1 MATTAHVPRIFV
13 LAGTNGAGKSS
24 IGGATLRA
32 RGAQYFNPDEAAARI
47 RAAQPHLSATQA
59 NSAAWHEGK
68 RLLQHAIAHGMD
80 YNFETTLGGRSFAT
94 LLKDAAA
101 RGIEVRIW
109 YVGLASPEHHLA
121 RVKARVRKGGHDIPE
136 ADIRR
141 RFDQSR
147 LQLIE
152 LLPHLSEL
160 RLYDN
165 TAEADPHQGKAPRPQ
180 PVLHWRRTAADGHGE
195 VLVPALRDLAGT
207 PEWAKPV
214 VAAALKLSVNGEA
227 VHVQPTAVAGKA
239 PAASRKAANGGKTK
253 SATPPKSARTTAR
266 EAVSPAERT
275 GKSRTMG
282 KAAGKTPRKA

>member
-1 MATTAHVPRIFV
+1 MSSESKPTVASNAHVPRIFV

-24 IGGATLRA
+24 IGGATIRA

-68 RLLQHAIAHGMD
+68 RLLQYAVTHGID
-80 YNFETTLGGRSFAT
+80 YNFETTLGGKSFVT

-101 RGIEVRIW
+101 KGFEVRIW

-147 LQLIE
+147 LQLID
-152 LLPHLSEL
+152 LLPHLAEL
-160 RLYDN
+160 RVYDN
-165 TAEADPHQGKAPRPQ
+165 TDEADPHKGQAPKPRL
-180 PVLHWRRTAADGHGE
+180 VLHWQKRAGSQAQLLT
-195 VLVPALRDLAGT
+195 PTRDTMAQT
-207 PEWAKPV
+207 PEWAKPL
-214 VAAALKLSVNGEA
+214 VAASLKQLAQDASPQAGASAALK
-227 VHVQPTAVAGKA
+227 
-239 PAASRKAANGGKTK
+239 KTRN
-253 SATPPKSARTTAR
+253 PK
-266 EAVSPAERT
+266 
-275 GKSRTMG
+275 
-282 KAAGKTPRKA
+282 KTQ

>member
-1 MATTAHVPRIFV
+1 MDTHAHAPRLFV

-24 IGGATLRA
+24 IGGATIRA
-32 RGAQYFNPDEAAARI
+32 RGGQYFNPDEAAARI
-47 RAAQPHLSATQA
+47 RAEQPHLSATQA

-68 RLLQHAIAHGMD
+68 RLLQHAIAHGLD
-80 YNFETTLGGRSFAT
+80 YNFETTLGGKSFAA
-94 LLKDAAA
+94 LLKDAAS
-101 RGIEVRIW
+101 RGFEVRIW

-152 LLPHLSEL
+152 LLPHVAEL

-165 TAEADPHQGKAPRPQ
+165 SEDADPHQGKAPRPKL
-180 PVLHWRRTAADGHGE
+180 VLHWLRTGTAQGR
-195 VLVPALRDLAGT
+195 VQVPGLKDLGDT

-214 VAAALKLSVNGEA
+214 VAAALKLSVTLAAGT
-227 VHVQPTAVAGKA
+227 VPVQAPSATATRAGSPKDGA
-239 PAASRKAANGGKTK
+239 HKDGANKDAARPASKTPAK
-253 SATPPKSARTTAR
+253 SAKPK
-266 EAVSPAERT
+266 
-275 GKSRTMG
+275 K
-282 KAAGKTPRKA
+282 

>member
-1 MATTAHVPRIFV
+1 MAKPAHVPRLFV

-24 IGGATLRA
+24 IGGATIRS
-32 RGAQYFNPDEAAARI
+32 RGAEYFNPDEAAARI

-68 RLLQHAIAHGMD
+68 RLLQHAIAHGQD
-80 YNFETTLGGRSFAT
+80 YNFETTLGGKSFAA

-101 RGIEVRIW
+101 KGFEVRIW

-121 RVKARVRKGGHDIPE
+121 RVKARVKKGGHDIPE

-160 RLYDN
+160 RVYDN
-165 TAEADPHQGKAPRPQ
+165 SDDADPHAGKAPKPRLL
-180 PVLHWRRTAADGHGE
+180 LHWRQAGMGTPRHQAD
-195 VLVPALRDLAGT
+195 VLVPASAQDLMST
-207 PEWAKPV
+207 PDWAKPV
-214 VAAALKLSVNGEA
+214 VMAALKLQSDAQTV
-227 VHVQPTAVAGKA
+227 
-239 PAASRKAANGGKTK
+239 PA
-253 SATPPKSARTTAR
+253 SADIKGALPADARPKRNR
-266 EAVSPAERT
+266 PA
-275 GKSRTMG
+275 K
-282 KAAGKTPRKA
+282 